1 MEAGFQQSYLR
12 HGGSHSTE
20 NQSNAELVVASFLQ
34 QQQVSL
40 NGKMSPDPKQQPQLA
55 LEDRTGG
62 SVGKARLKPAAAC
75 KACRSRKH
83 RCDGGKPACQSC
95 IKRNVRCVYIAAK
108 PKLQISQ
115 DVWESILQRNRQLEE
130 QLKNG

>member
-12 HGGSHSTE
+12 HGGIHSTE
-20 NQSNAELVVASFLQ
+20 DQSDAELVVASFLQ

-40 NGKMSPDPKQQPQLA
+40 NGKVSPDPKLQSQLA
-55 LEDRTGG
+55 MDNRSGG
-62 SVGKARLKPAAAC
+62 SGGKSRLKPAAAC

-108 PKLQISQ
+108 PKLQVSQ
-115 DVWESILQRNRQLEE
+115 DVWESILQRNKQLEE
-130 QLKNG
+130 ELKNG